1 MRTLLI
7 LATELVAVSH
17 LSFSIVLFIY
27 ARRSVA
33 FKAQAWILMLIALI
47 FGASLALS
55 VIYSVPADLGILN
68 PYMLIFLLVT
78 SFLLSINPLGM
89 VMPGYLQ
96 VGRMVRYASP
106 AIVVV
111 SLYVLGLLAGS
122 EVVRVGELSDL
133 PEVFLSSDIILRICA
148 LLLSFGY
155 IVNIIFV
162 PHLRL
167 RRKSLPKNIVTYA
180 MLLGIVQLM
189 FVVCTIRFSL
199 PLLIVYEI
207 LFASVSVMLC
217 GCIIKPLMQAQPY
230 PEIRKVDVPPTNE
243 EISVLEE
250 EDFNEANLFRFERVE
265 YVMQH
270 EKPYVSPD
278 FNRDRLCRLS
288 GFNRHLLLQT
298 VRSQGY
304 NDVHDYISRYRVKE
318 LRSLI
323 AAGIITDLRQHDR
336 VGFRTLK
343 TAALAFERY
352 EHTTLA
358 AFLAAAVGEQAVTL
372 RPEAGEAWGAD
383 GEGNEGAGPAR
394 TADREYSK

>member
-1 MRTLLI
+1 MKTLLI
-7 LATELVAVSH
+7 LTTELVAVSH

-33 FKAQAWILMLIALI
+33 FKAQAWVLMLIAMI
-47 FGASLALS
+47 FGASLTLS
-55 VIYSVPADLGILN
+55 VVCNVPSDLGILN

-96 VGRMVRYASP
+96 ARRMVKYASP
-106 AIVVV
+106 AIVIVG
-111 SLYVLGLLAGS
+111 LYILGLLAGS
-122 EVVRVGELSDL
+122 RMVTVDELSDL
-133 PEVFLSSDIILRICA
+133 PKVFLSSDIILRISA

-155 IVNIIFV
+155 IVNIIVV

-189 FVVCTIRFSL
+189 FVICTIRFSL
-199 PLLIVYEI
+199 PLLVVYEL

-230 PEIRKVDVPPTNE
+230 PEIKKVEVPPTNE

-250 EDFNEANLFRFERVE
+250 EDFNEANRYRFERVE

-278 FNRDRLCRLS
+278 FNRDRLCRMS

-318 LRSLI
+318 LRNLI
-323 AAGIITDLRQHDR
+323 ASGIVTDLRQHDR

-343 TAALAFERY
+343 TASLAFERY
-352 EHTTLA
+352 EHMSLP
-358 AFLAAAVGEQAVTL
+358 AFLAS
-372 RPEAGEAWGAD
+372 AGSD
-383 GEGNEGAGPAR
+383 GQTR
-394 TADREYSK
+394 TADAEAQNPDAEAGSRNPGSNGDSPDAI